1 MLKTSIHL
9 HLCSTSANKY
19 DSLWLCV
26 SVGPACSSLKHKT
39 SSGKLGHGS
48 SASLIK
54 CSSFLYMTVT
64 SICYDLMLKS
74 SAQVRLQMRS
84 NACSTIPTLFCH
96 IKHIREREERVQ
108 AGDSHHHGSCGVLG
122 ILQCPGFFAVVV
134 ESHVVHSESLL
145 YHPSSAWE
153 AWVGWVFGSSLAW
166 DVRVGVVFQILI
178 SMRQSGSGFWSL
190 ISMRGESGRGLT
202 IAHGQVSLRWLLRV
216 CSGLYKAHI
225 PQNQASSLRP
235 HSLAS
240 AVTHLFCNTPQRS
253 VAVKS
258 ITFGQNWKCSFLWL
272 LQRQLWCFCNK
283 LHHGASA

>member
-54 CSSFLYMTVT
+54 CSSFLSMTVT
-64 SICYDLMLKS
+64 SICYNLMLKS

-122 ILQCPGFFAVVV
+122 VLQCPGFFAVVV

-178 SMRQSGSGFWSL
+178 SMRQSENGFWSL
-190 ISMRGESGRGLT
+190 ISMRGEWAWPHHCT
-202 IAHGQVSLRWLLRV
+202 W
-216 CSGLYKAHI
+216 SGLI
-225 PQNQASSLRP
+225 VV
-235 HSLAS
+235 
-240 AVTHLFCNTPQRS
+240 VTKGLLWVVQGTHPPKPSVLFETPLLGFCS
-253 VAVKS
+253 Y
-258 ITFGQNWKCSFLWL
+258 TFVL
-272 LQRQLWCFCNK
+272 
-283 LHHGASA
+283 